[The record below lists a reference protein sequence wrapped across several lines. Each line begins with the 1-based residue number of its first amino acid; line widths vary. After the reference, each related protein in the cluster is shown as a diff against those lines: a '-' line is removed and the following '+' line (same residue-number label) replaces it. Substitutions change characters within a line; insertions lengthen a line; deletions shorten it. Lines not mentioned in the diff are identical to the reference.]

1 MNLRLCVA
9 CEDRVLGPGP
19 TQDAID
25 LLAGIGE
32 WTRLGLELLG
42 ALTITSGAIATLI
55 QLASG
60 LRGPSRVSFTAARY
74 QMARYLALALEF
86 QLAADVL
93 DTAIAPDWSKI
104 GKLAAIGA
112 IRTALNFF
120 LSREMAGERAEV
132 EGSKKIRA
140 AS

>member
-1 MNLRLCVA
+1 M
-9 CEDRVLGPGP
+9 DIGP
-19 TQDAID
+19 TQAAID
-25 LLAGIGE
+25 LLAGIAE

-42 ALTITSGAIATLI
+42 ALAITGGAIATLVE
-55 QLASG
+55 LAST
-60 LRGPSRVSFTAARY
+60 LQRGEARVHDRVRVRFTAARY
-74 QMARYLALALEF
+74 QMSRYLALALEF

-120 LSREMAGERAEV
+120 LTREMAEERKTIV
-132 EGSKKIRA
+132 ESQERQA
-140 AS
+140 A